1 MLKNNAPFWSCISK
15 TNNTFADNTEDL
27 ETIMSICILLEYS
40 HNYCM
45 TSGIL
50 WNYYRDKVS
59 DEENENDNG
68 NNKLNND
75 ETSKSFE

>member
-1 MLKNNAPFWSCISK
+1 
-15 TNNTFADNTEDL
+15 
-27 ETIMSICILLEYS
+27 
-40 HNYCM
+40 M

>member
-15 TNNTFADNTEDL
+15 TNNTFAGNTEDL
-27 ETIMSICILLEYS
+27 ETIMSICTLLEYS

-50 WNYYRDKVS
+50 
-59 DEENENDNG
+59 
-68 NNKLNND
+68 
-75 ETSKSFE
+75 